1 VIHLK
6 RFDFV
11 NGRWMK
17 SDKMVNFPLEDL
29 HLTARMPFIE
39 KKLNCCANLNAWKEA
54 STQRE
59 GGALRGAHQ
68 WQRVE
73 GRKQPVGRNGIA
85 RGFLA
90 KGGSGPARRRAR

>member
-29 HLTARMPFIE
+29 HLTARMLKICG
-39 KKLNCCANLNAWKEA
+39 KHNVRNEA
-54 STQRE
+54 STQC
-59 GGALRGAHQ
+59 GGDALRGAHQ

-73 GRKQPVGRNGIA
+73 GK
-85 RGFLA
+85 
-90 KGGSGPARRRAR
+90 